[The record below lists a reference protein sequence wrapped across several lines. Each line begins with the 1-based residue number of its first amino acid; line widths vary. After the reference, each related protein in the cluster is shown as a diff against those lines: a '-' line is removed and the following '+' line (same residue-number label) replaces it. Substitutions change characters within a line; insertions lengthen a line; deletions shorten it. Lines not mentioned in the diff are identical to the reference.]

1 MVIIKVD
8 KAYKTPLWVSENV
21 GNPRFLAIAS
31 KISKIVFNQRWET
44 KQAENS
50 DEVDNEN
57 QTVIVSTKF

>member
-1 MVIIKVD
+1 M
-8 KAYKTPLWVSENV
+8 SENV
-21 GNPRFLAIAS
+21 GNPRFLTS

>member
-21 GNPRFLAIAS
+21 GNPRFLTS